1 MRYLI
6 GIGNYYGYDDSIG
19 LRVVE
24 TIAERGLDEGFQAVD
39 LNGNLINAVHYLGPE
54 TEEVL
59 FVDSAFMGLEPG
71 EYRLFTPEEVDTIKD
86 LAGFSTHEGDL
97 MKVLEFAAAV
107 GEPLPP
113 VTVLGIQPE
122 DVRDEP
128 GFSATLESR
137 LEEYVEAAVGFFGK
151 K

>member
-71 EYRLFTPEEVDTIKD
+71 EYRLFTPDEVDTIKD